1 MTLELD
7 VFLTFFCL
15 KSPKSDT
22 DRIVLE
28 DLWTVNNL
36 IVLPL
41 DQII

>member
-1 MTLELD
+1 MTLEVRR
-7 VFLTFFCL
+7 VFNFFCL